1 MARIF
6 TPSGVEAPKID
17 EDAVVDFFE
26 VRAKKAAVLGPL
38 KAVLYQDKDAD
49 LASRRDVAEKLTI
62 SPLLGL
68 SSASRVLD
76 AGCGTGRW
84 TKLVRDTGAYYH
96 GADVSQGLINI
107 ALQAYSSDKLAKFT
121 VCPVEAL
128 SLEKLGE
135 HEGFTHI
142 FCFGIF
148 IYLNDTSMRNALTQL
163 AEMASKNALIVIR
176 EPISMESRLTLR
188 EHFSEDMEQFYH
200 AIYRTEQNLIEEKA
214 EILGSRGFVLQD
226 AGDVY
231 SSPELNNRRETR
243 QRYFIWKRV

>member
-1 MARIF
+1 
-6 TPSGVEAPKID
+6 
-17 EDAVVDFFE
+17 
-26 VRAKKAAVLGPL
+26 
-38 KAVLYQDKDAD
+38 
-49 LASRRDVAEKLTI
+49 
-62 SPLLGL
+62 
-68 SSASRVLD
+68 
-76 AGCGTGRW
+76 
-84 TKLVRDTGAYYH
+84 
-96 GADVSQGLINI
+96 
-107 ALQAYSSDKLAKFT
+107 
-121 VCPVEAL
+121 
-128 SLEKLGE
+128 
-135 HEGFTHI
+135 
-142 FCFGIF
+142 
-148 IYLNDTSMRNALTQL
+148 MRNALTQL